1 MATRAITPEEV
12 AHVDE
17 LVARGRA
24 ALREFDGASQ
34 DQVDRLCQAMAWSVA
49 NETTFTR
56 LAHMGVDESGIG
68 DREPGLE
75 ALQGHRNPA

>member
-1 MATRAITPEEV
+1 MATRAITPEEA

-24 ALREFDGASQ
+24 ALREFDGATQ
-34 DQVDRLCQAMAWSVA
+34 EQVDRLCQAMAWSVA

-68 DREPGLE
+68 DRES
-75 ALQGHRNPA
+75 RV